1 MTVEQKRVSID
12 MAHPEISIRRQC
24 VLLGLG
30 RSSLYYSA
38 HRDEVYNEQ
47 LMRLID
53 EQYTKTPFFGVRRM
67 TVWLRGQ
74 DHAVNHKRVARLMA
88 LMGLEAVYPRRK
100 LSIPAPGHR
109 IYPYLL
115 RDVKITHA
123 DQVWSADI
131 TYIRLRRG
139 WAYLVVVM
147 DWFSRYVLAWELSI
161 TLETEFC
168 VEALGASLSICTPEI
183 FNTDQ
188 GGQFTSEAFT
198 GMLLGKGIRISMNGR
213 GRALDNVFVER
224 LWRTV
229 KYEEVYLHDYQSVR
243 EARLA
248 LGWYFRFYNSE
259 RPHQALGYKTPFQVY
274 TQGRTERLTGLL
286 TDSSIHLNQARIW
299 S

>member
-1 MTVEQKRVSID
+1 MTVEQKRLIID
-12 MAHPEISIRRQC
+12 MSHPDISVRRQC
-24 VLLGLG
+24 ELLDLG
-30 RSSLYYSA
+30 RSSLYYCA
-38 HRDEVYNEQ
+38 HRDEAYNEQ

-53 EQYTKTPFFGVRRM
+53 EQYTKTPFYGVRKM

-74 DHAVNHKRVARLMA
+74 DHGVNHKRVARLMS

-109 IYPYLL
+109 VYPYLL
-115 RDVKITHA
+115 RDVQITHA

-131 TYIRLRRG
+131 TYIRLRHG

-147 DWFSRYVLAWELSI
+147 DWFSRYVLAWGLSI
-161 TLETEFC
+161 TLETDFC
-168 VEALGASLSICTPEI
+168 VEALSASLEIGSPEI

-198 GMLLGKGIRISMNGR
+198 GTLLEKGIRISMNGR

-224 LWRTV
+224 LWRTL

-243 EARLA
+243 ESRLA
-248 LGWYFRFYNSE
+248 IGWYFRFYNFE
-259 RPHQALGYKTPFQVY
+259 RPHQSLGYKTPFQVY
-274 TQGRTERLTGLL
+274 AQGRTDRQKEQLTNF
-286 TDSSIHLNQARIW
+286 SFHLNQARIW